1 MPDGF
6 SSKVGEWA
14 VTFSFAAEFETVTM
28 REQRDL
34 NGDLVYFFSD
44 TSSHIGK
51 EEEEEEEKTPTL
63 SLGLK

>member
-1 MPDGF
+1 
-6 SSKVGEWA
+6 
-14 VTFSFAAEFETVTM
+14 M

-51 EEEEEEEKTPTL
+51 EEEEEEEKPPTL